1 MAEPFTRLTAIAAPL
16 PIDNV
21 DTDMIWPATA
31 GATMARGEQAR
42 QAFRRLRFSPEGA
55 ERPDFIL
62 NRDPWRQARILIGGD
77 NFGCGSSRELA
88 VWALQEWGIDC
99 IIAPRFG
106 DIFYGNCCINGIL
119 PVRLGREEVDQLLVL
134 AATPDTA
141 VMTVDLQDCTVSA
154 GRLCFSFAI
163 GPRARHG
170 LLHGL
175 DTIGLTLSGKDKID
189 AFARTYLQTYPW
201 LEPDVRDFEWR

>member
-1 MAEPFTRLTAIAAPL
+1 MAEPFKTLTAIAAPL

-42 QAFRRLRFSPEGA
+42 QAFRRLRFTPEG
-55 ERPDFIL
+55 EEQPDFIL
-62 NRDPWRQARILIGGD
+62 NREPWRNAQILIGGD

-88 VWALQEWGIDC
+88 VWALQEWGIRC

-106 DIFYGNCCINGIL
+106 DIFYGNCCINGVL
-119 PVRLGREEVDQLLVL
+119 PIRLEQEHVNCLMELSGS
-134 AATPDTA
+134 PDTA
-141 VMTVDLQDCTVSA
+141 VMTLDLQDCSVTCGSA
-154 GRLCFSFAI
+154 QFHFNI
-163 GPRARHG
+163 EPRARHG

-175 DTIGLTLSGKDKID
+175 DAVGMTLDATDRID
-189 AFARTYLQTYPW
+189 AFSSHYLTNHPW
-201 LEPDVRDFEWR
+201 LRPQRMDFT

>member
-1 MAEPFTRLTAIAAPL
+1 VAEPFTTLTAIAAPL

-31 GATMARGEQAR
+31 GAKMARGEQAR
-42 QAFRRLRFSPEGA
+42 QAFRRLRFTPEG
-55 ERPDFIL
+55 EEKPDFIL
-62 NRDPWRQARILIGGD
+62 NREPWRNAQILIGGD

-88 VWALQEWGIDC
+88 VWALQEWGIRC

-119 PVRLGREEVDQLLVL
+119 PIRLEQEHVNCLMEL
-134 AATPDTA
+134 AGSPDTA
-141 VMTVDLQDCTVSA
+141 VMTVNLPDCLVTCGSVQFHFTVE
-154 GRLCFSFAI
+154 
-163 GPRARHG
+163 PRARHG

-175 DTIGLTLSGKDKID
+175 DAIGMTLDATDRIEAFSAHYLTN
-189 AFARTYLQTYPW
+189 YPW
-201 LEPDVRDFEWR
+201 LQPKRMDFA